1 MITFDELRQIHAVA
15 PWFFPAAAFV
25 FGACIGSFL
34 NVCIYRI
41 PAGKSVVRPGSH
53 CACGQPIRW
62 HDNIPILSW
71 LLLRGRARCCGRPF
85 SVRYPAIELLTALLF
100 LVCALEFGPAKAFCA
115 MLFTAMLVTASF
127 IDIDHMII
135 PDRFSIGGAVIG
147 VLLAL
152 VVPSLHGHAIPAHLD
167 PVLGHMV
174 ASIQSGTDA
183 ILGCFVGSALVLWI
197 GLLAEKVLRKE
208 AMGFG
213 DVKLLGCI
221 GAFVGWQGAVFSV
234 FGGAIL
240 GVFATLLWVLFR
252 RRTPETEAAGTK
264 SGTGASAPTPPA
276 ATAGTAKE
284 AIAGE
289 EPSGEESPGL
299 MGMPVP
305 FGPMLSAAGLLYL
318 LWLHPYVNRYFAEIA
333 EGLRQ
338 FGG

>member
-1 MITFDELRQIHAVA
+1 MITFEELRLIHASF
-15 PWFFPAAAFV
+15 PWFFPAAAFI

-71 LLLRGRARCCGRPF
+71 LLLRGHARCCGRPF

-115 MLFTAMLVTASF
+115 MLFAAMLVTASF

-135 PDRFSIGGAVIG
+135 PDRFSIGGTVIG

-152 VVPSLHGHAIPAHLD
+152 VFPSLHGHAIPANLD
-167 PVLGHMV
+167 PLLGHMI

-197 GLLAEKVLRKE
+197 GLLAEKILRKE

-221 GAFVGWQGAVFSV
+221 GAFVGWQGAVFAV

-240 GVFATLLWVLFR
+240 GVFATLCWLPFR
-252 RRTPETEAAGTK
+252 KAEPENPEPA
-264 SGTGASAPTPPA
+264 APTEPA
-276 ATAGTAKE
+276 KAAAVE
-284 AIAGE
+284 GE

-318 LWLHPYVNRYFAEIA
+318 LWLHPVVDAYFGEIA
-333 EGLRQ
+333 AVLKE
-338 FGG
+338 FGSR

>member
-1 MITFDELRQIHAVA
+1 MITFEELRQIHAA
-15 PWFFPAAAFV
+15 FPWFFPVVAAV

-62 HDNIPILSW
+62 FDNIPVLSW
-71 LLLRGRARCCGRPF
+71 LVLRGRARCCGRPF

-100 LVCALEFGPAKAFCA
+100 LVCALVFGPAKALCA
-115 MLFTAMLVTASF
+115 MLFAAMLVTASF

-147 VLLAL
+147 VVLSL
-152 VVPSLHGHAIPAHLD
+152 VFPSLHGYSVPPFLD
-167 PVLGHMV
+167 PTAGFIVTSL
-174 ASIQSGTDA
+174 QSGTDA
-183 ILGCFVGSALVLWI
+183 ILGLFVGSALVLWI
-197 GLLAEKVLRKE
+197 GLLAEKILRKE

-221 GAFVGWQGAVFSV
+221 GAFVGWQGAVFAV

-240 GVFATLLWVLFR
+240 GVIATLLWLPFR
-252 RRTPETEAAGTK
+252 HQAPEPEAEKPTEPAKAAVV
-264 SGTGASAPTPPA
+264 
-276 ATAGTAKE
+276 E
-284 AIAGE
+284 DE
-289 EPSGEESPGL
+289 EPSGEASPGL

-318 LWLHPYVNRYFAEIA
+318 LWLHPAVDAYFGEVAAVLKE
-333 EGLRQ
+333 
-338 FGG
+338 FGAMR

>member
-1 MITFDELRQIHAVA
+1 MITFEELRLIHASF

-62 HDNIPILSW
+62 FDNIPILSW

-100 LVCALEFGPAKAFCA
+100 LVCALEFAPAKAFCA
-115 MLFTAMLVTASF
+115 MLFAAMLVTASF

-147 VLLAL
+147 VILSL
-152 VVPSLHGHAIPAHLD
+152 VFPSLHGHGVPAGID
-167 PVLGHMV
+167 PTLGFMV
-174 ASIQSGTDA
+174 ASLQSGTDA
-183 ILGCFVGSALVLWI
+183 ILGCFIGSALVLWI
-197 GLLAEKVLRKE
+197 GLLAEKILRKE

-240 GVFATLLWVLFR
+240 GVIATLLWLPFR
-252 RRTPETEAAGTK
+252 RQEPEAKTSEAMAAITP
-264 SGTGASAPTPPA
+264 APATPS
-276 ATAGTAKE
+276 TAGDVKD
-284 AIAGE
+284 AIEGE

-318 LWLHPYVNRYFAEIA
+318 LWLHPAVDKYFGEIA
-333 EGLRQ
+333 AVLKE
-338 FGG
+338 FGTL

>member
-1 MITFDELRQIHAVA
+1 MITLEELRLIHASF

-41 PAGKSVVRPGSH
+41 PAGKSVVTPGSH
-53 CACGQPIRW
+53 CACGKPIRW
-62 HDNIPILSW
+62 FDNIPVLSW

-115 MLFTAMLVTASF
+115 MLFAALLVTASF

-152 VVPSLHGHAIPAHLD
+152 VFPSLHGYAIPAHLD
-167 PVLGHMV
+167 PVLGHMI

-197 GLLAEKVLRKE
+197 GLLAEKILRKE

-221 GAFVGWQGAVFSV
+221 GAFLGWKGAVFAV

-240 GVFATLLWVLFR
+240 GVIATLLWLPFR
-252 RRTPETEAAGTK
+252 NRTPEPEAAT
-264 SGTGASAPTPPA
+264 PTPPA
-276 ATAGTAKE
+276 AEPAKAAAVE
-284 AIAGE
+284 GE

-305 FGPMLSAAGLLYL
+305 FGPMLSAAGLIYL
-318 LWLHPYVNRYFAEIA
+318 LWLHPLVDSYFGEIA
-333 EGLRQ
+333 AVLKE
-338 FGG
+338 FGSR

>member
-1 MITFDELRQIHAVA
+1 MITLEELHLIHAA
-15 PWFFPAAAFV
+15 FPWFFPAVAFV

-115 MLFTAMLVTASF
+115 MLFASMLVTASF

-135 PDRFSIGGAVIG
+135 PDRFSIGGAVVG
-147 VLLAL
+147 VALAL
-152 VVPSLHGHAIPAHLD
+152 VFPSLHGYAIPAHLD
-167 PVLGHMV
+167 PLLGHMI
-174 ASIQSGTDA
+174 ASTQSGTDA

-197 GLLAEKVLRKE
+197 GLLAEKILRKE

-240 GVFATLLWVLFR
+240 GVIATLLWLPFR
-252 RRTPETEAAGTK
+252 HHAPEPEARDATSAATPAQAA
-264 SGTGASAPTPPA
+264 P
-276 ATAGTAKE
+276 ATAGAAKD
-284 AIAGE
+284 AIEGE

-318 LWLHPYVNRYFAEIA
+318 LWLHPVVDSYFSEIA
-333 EGLRQ
+333 AVLKE
-338 FGG
+338 FGTMQ

>member
-1 MITFDELRQIHAVA
+1 MISLEELRIIHADF

-53 CACGQPIRW
+53 CACGQPVRW
-62 HDNIPILSW
+62 YDNLPILSW
-71 LLLRGRARCCGRPF
+71 LILRGRARCCGRAF
-85 SVRYPAIELLTALLF
+85 SVRYPAVELLTALLF
-100 LVCALEFGPAKAFCA
+100 LVCALEFGPGKAFCA
-115 MLFTAMLVTASF
+115 MLFVAMLVAASF

-135 PDRFSIGGAVIG
+135 PDRFSIGGAVVG
-147 VLLAL
+147 VALAL
-152 VVPSLHGHAIPAHLD
+152 VVPSLHGYAIPTHLD
-167 PVLGHMV
+167 PLLGHMI

-197 GLLAEKVLRKE
+197 GLLAEKILRKE

-221 GAFVGWQGAVFSV
+221 GAFVGWKGAVFAV

-240 GVFATLLWVLFR
+240 GVFATLFWLLFR
-252 RRTPETEAAGTK
+252 RRAPEPK
-264 SGTGASAPTPPA
+264 PASAHPASSTTPASTPGS
-276 ATAGTAKE
+276 TAP
-284 AIAGE
+284 AGE
-289 EPSGEESPGL
+289 AEAPSGEESPGL

-318 LWLHPYVNRYFAEIA
+318 LWLQPLVDAYFANIA
-333 EGLRQ
+333 EVLNQ
-338 FGG
+338 F

>member
-1 MITFDELRQIHAVA
+1 MITFEELRLIHASF

-62 HDNIPILSW
+62 HDNIPVLSW

-85 SVRYPAIELLTALLF
+85 SVRYPSIELLTALLF

-115 MLFTAMLVTASF
+115 MLFVAMLVTASF

-135 PDRFSIGGAVIG
+135 PDRFSIGGTVIG
-147 VLLAL
+147 VVLAL
-152 VVPSLHGHAIPAHLD
+152 AFPALHGHAIPAHLD
-167 PVLGHMV
+167 PTLGRMI
-174 ASIQSGTDA
+174 AGIQSGTDA

-197 GLLAEKVLRKE
+197 GLLAEKILRKE

-234 FGGAIL
+234 FGGAVL
-240 GVFATLLWVLFR
+240 GVIATLLWLPFR
-252 RRTPETEAAGTK
+252 RETPQADNDTTATD
-264 SGTGASAPTPPA
+264 ASAKPVAPTDS
-276 ATAGTAKE
+276 KD
-284 AIAGE
+284 AIEGE

-318 LWLHPYVNRYFAEIA
+318 LWLHPVVDRYFAEIA
-333 EGLRQ
+333 AGLKE
-338 FGG
+338 FGSM